1 MGYLPTLDDP
11 SKRIL
16 QLIRERGVV
25 SGWQVLSET
34 GVSDQQLFDAAN
46 MLVKF
51 SLISAK
57 GNIYRP
63 DEIGKAYFS
72 LVPSNSTLADQVL
85 RS

>member
-1 MGYLPTLDDP
+1 MGFLPPLDDP
-11 SKRIL
+11 SKRVL

-34 GVSDQQLFDAAN
+34 GVTGQQLFDAAN
-46 MLVKF
+46 VLLKF
-51 SLISAK
+51 SLIAAK

-72 LVPSNSTLADQVL
+72 LVPSNSNLADQAL